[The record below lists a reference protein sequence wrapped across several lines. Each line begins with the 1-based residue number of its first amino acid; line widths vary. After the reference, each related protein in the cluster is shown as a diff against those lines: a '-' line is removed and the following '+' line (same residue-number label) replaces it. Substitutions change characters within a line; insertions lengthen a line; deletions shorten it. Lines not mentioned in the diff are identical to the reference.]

1 MATCRPTRYHDGMS
15 KCWKIAL
22 QKLLERR
29 NITRRPKRIKW
40 LSYLAQ
46 SARTLQQRRDSKG
59 DTSGRHFEDRP
70 MRPQCSVT
78 ADKHTKKLSVM
89 DWILTA
95 PCETS
100 WRIDKI
106 QCKILQSL
114 PLLFVD
120 YLSPKVN
127 RPIIIHVY
135 LYLRLLFA
143 SWSLFRAILCA
154 LNDVDLSADVRTYP
168 HEFLALNFICCTVC
182 SVVASEILK
191 TMIIPIR
198 CFTCGKVIG
207 NKWETYLGFLQAEY
221 TEG

>member
-1 MATCRPTRYHDGMS
+1 
-15 KCWKIAL
+15 
-22 QKLLERR
+22 
-29 NITRRPKRIKW
+29 
-40 LSYLAQ
+40 
-46 SARTLQQRRDSKG
+46 
-59 DTSGRHFEDRP
+59 

-100 WRIDKI
+100 WRVDEI
-106 QCKILQSL
+106 QCEILQSF

-127 RPIIIHVY
+127 KPIIIRFY
-135 LYLRLLFA
+135 LYLSLLFA
-143 SWSLFRAILCA
+143 SWSLFWTILWT
-154 LNDVDLSADVRTYP
+154 LNDVDLSPDVCTSS
-168 HEFLALNFICCTVC
+168 LSFICCIVC